1 MALVKIP
8 AEGRTVEGESNVR
21 EYLSGAGI
29 DYQVVPTI
37 PLSSSAPGV
46 RRGARSAEGSRRL
59 HDG

>member
-29 DYQVVPTI
+29 DYEVVPVI
-37 PLSSSAPGV
+37 PLSSSAPASEV
-46 RRGARSAEGSRRL
+46 L
-59 HDG
+59 

>member
-29 DYQVVPTI
+29 DYQVVPDRFRS
-37 PLSSSAPGV
+37 PAAL
-46 RRGARSAEGSRRL
+46 RRPKCSKDTPRRSKS
-59 HDG
+59 

>member
-37 PLSSSAPGV
+37 PLSSSAPAV
-46 RRGARSAEGSRRL
+46 RSARRIRRGDR
-59 HDG
+59 